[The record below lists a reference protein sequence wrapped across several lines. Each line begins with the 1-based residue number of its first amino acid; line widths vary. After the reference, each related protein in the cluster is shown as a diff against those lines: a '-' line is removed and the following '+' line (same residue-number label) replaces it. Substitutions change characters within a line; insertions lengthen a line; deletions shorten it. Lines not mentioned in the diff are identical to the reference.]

1 MESKGS
7 QESAAWPELLDAAVD
22 ASLEGLLQLRRYLHQ
37 NPELSGEEF
46 ETTTHLARLIEGLAL
61 PLRIADQQR
70 GLTCELLAPQAA
82 TDLPRLALRAD
93 IDALPIQ
100 DAKQVEYHSQ
110 CPEVMHAC
118 GHDVHTTMLYG
129 ALRVLQQMAD
139 NDQLPWPIA
148 VRGIFQPAEETAVG
162 ARYMI
167 HNHAL
172 HDVAAIIGIHCDPS
186 RSVGR
191 IGISPGV
198 LTANCDMFKVR
209 FRGRGGHGAR
219 PHQTIDPIEA
229 ATQWVQSVY
238 RTISRSFDPHEA
250 TVISIGRFEAGN
262 KANVIPDHAILE
274 GTLRT
279 FHPGARAAAME
290 TIGKISDAIKLATG
304 CDIDF
309 ELGFSAPAV
318 DNTPELVDLI
328 TTAAQLTLGKHAV
341 EPIPRPSMGSEDF
354 SYYLEHVPGAMFRLG
369 TCSEQIGREPLH
381 SPHFDIDQ
389 RAIGCGVRLLA
400 ATAIAYFDPD
410 RAANATSA
418 QV

>member
-1 MESKGS
+1 MESKAP
-7 QESAAWPELLDAAVD
+7 QQSAAWIGPLESAVEESLD
-22 ASLEGLLQLRRYLHQ
+22 GLFKLRRYLHQ
-37 NPELSGEEF
+37 HPELSGEEF
-46 ETTTHLARLIEGLAL
+46 ETTTHVARLIEGLPL
-61 PLRIADQQR
+61 PLRIADQRR
-70 GLTCELLAPQAA
+70 GLTCELLAPDAA
-82 TDLPRLALRAD
+82 SNLPRLALRAD

-100 DAKQVEYHSQ
+100 DAKQVDYHSTRDG
-110 CPEVMHAC
+110 VMHGC

-129 ALRVLQQMAD
+129 ALRVLHQMASR
-139 NDQLPWPIA
+139 DQLPWPIA

-167 HNHAL
+167 LNQAL

-191 IGISPGV
+191 IGISPGP
-198 LTANCDMFKVR
+198 LTANCDMFKVK

-219 PHQTIDPIEA
+219 PHQTIDPIDA

-238 RTISRSFDPHEA
+238 RSVSRAFDPHEA

-262 KANVIPDHAILE
+262 KANVIPDHAVLE

-279 FHPGARAAAME
+279 FHSGARASALE
-290 TIGKISDAIKLATG
+290 TIAKISEALTMATG
-304 CDIDF
+304 CLVDF

-318 DNTPELVDLI
+318 VNDPHLVDVV
-328 TTAAQLTLGKHAV
+328 THAAQQTLGDHAV

-354 SYYLEHVPGAMFRLG
+354 SYYLEHIPGAMFRLG
-369 TCSEQIGREPLH
+369 TCSEQIGQEPLH

-389 RAIGCGVRLLA
+389 RAIAGGVRLLA
-400 ATAIAYFDPD
+400 ATVIEYFDPH
-410 RAANATSA
+410 RNG
-418 QV
+418 